1 MIKVSERVDK
11 SMELSE
17 LRQEINE
24 IDKEILK
31 LFEKRMNCSFGVAEY
46 KIKNNMPVFQADR
59 EKEIINRVRSNV
71 PEELS
76 NSAEVLFTT
85 LMDISKCK
93 QFQKFFSDQSH
104 IDFEPLNL
112 KGKHIVA
119 VPGTVGSYS
128 HIAAMQFVKD
138 CEPIFYENF
147 EEVFEAV
154 ENGSAEFGVLPI
166 VNSTTGSVVQTYSLM
181 REHDFKICAETKVQV
196 DHCLAVKPGVKLE
209 DIKSIYS
216 HEQGLMQCSEF
227 IKSHGFKTHTY
238 SNTSLAACYIKNSDK
253 PLGAICSQVCAE
265 ELGLEVLETSI
276 ADAKENYT
284 KFMLISNKTLCSDDA
299 NIVSVS
305 LAVPHTSSALY
316 RLLTKFSVAGLNLC
330 MIESMPIANT
340 DFDVIFYL
348 DFEGKITTPDVAK
361 LINELN
367 TELSYF
373 KFLGNYSEV

>member
-1 MIKVSERVDK
+1 
-11 SMELSE
+11 MELSQ

-31 LFEKRMNCSFGVAEY
+31 LFEKRMKCSFGVAEY
-46 KIKNNMPVFQADR
+46 KIANNMPVFQADR
-59 EKEIINRVRSNV
+59 EKEIIDRVRKSV
-71 PEELS
+71 PKDLE

-93 QFQKFFSDQSH
+93 QFQKFFANESKL
-104 IDFEPLNL
+104 DFEPLDL
-112 KGKHIVA
+112 TGQHIVA
-119 VPGTVGSYS
+119 VPGTVGAYS
-128 HIAAMQFVKD
+128 HIASMQFVK
-138 CEPIFYENF
+138 EGTPVFYETF
-147 EEVFEAV
+147 DEVFEAV
-154 ENGSAEFGVLPI
+154 ETGKAEFGVLPI
-166 VNSTTGSVVQTYSLM
+166 ANTTTGSIVQTYSLM
-181 REHDFKICAETKVQV
+181 REHNFKICAETKVQV

-216 HEQGLMQCSEF
+216 HEQGILQCSEF
-227 IKSHGFKTHTY
+227 IKAHGFKTHTY
-238 SNTSLAACYIKNSDK
+238 SNTSLAACYIKGSEK
-253 PLGAICSQVCAE
+253 PLGAICSQVCAK
-265 ELGLEVLETSI
+265 ELGLEILETSI
-276 ADAKENYT
+276 ADAQENYT
-284 KFMLISNKTLCSDDA
+284 KFMLISNKTLCSENA